1 MRDRFSVAAIIAV
14 LGLGILGFTAWSG
27 GIAAPNSRHLFA
39 DNSPNAIPVD
49 TELVLAVD
57 VSYSMDPD
65 EQALQREGY
74 IAGITSREF
83 MSALRG
89 GIHGKVAVTYFE
101 WAGPGDHKIVMPW
114 RLVDGPEAADAVAN
128 EIARA
133 PYRRASRT
141 SIASA
146 LQFAKPLFDASGYR
160 GLRRVIDVSGDGANN
175 SGPLVVPVRDDV
187 LAAGIT
193 INGLPIMLKRPNTF
207 TMDIDNLDVYYED
220 CVIGGPG
227 AFVIAIQERS
237 QFKDAIRTKLVLE
250 VAGRTPERPVI
261 PAQGRAPRISCTIG
275 EQMFRDRWGN

>member
-1 MRDRFSVAAIIAV
+1 MRVQTSLVAILAAVAVAALV
-14 LGLGILGFTAWSG
+14 GWGF
-27 GIAAPNSRHLFA
+27 AAPALGPTVA
-39 DNSPNAIPVD
+39 DNRPSAIPVD

-57 VSYSMDPD
+57 ISYSMDPD
-65 EQALQREGY
+65 EQELQREGY

-89 GIHGKVAVTYFE
+89 GMHGKVAITYFE
-101 WAGPGDHKIVMPW
+101 WAGPGDHKIILPW
-114 RLVDGPEAADAVAN
+114 RLIDGPETADAVAN
-128 EIARA
+128 DIARA

-175 SGPLVVPVRDDV
+175 SGPPVTVVRDDV
-187 LAAGIT
+187 LSAGIT

-207 TMDIDNLDVYYED
+207 TMDIENLDVYYED

-227 AFVIAIQERS
+227 AFIIPIQNRE
-237 QFKDAIRTKLVLE
+237 QFKEATRTKLVLE
-250 VAGRTPERPVI
+250 IAGRVPERRVI
-261 PAQGRAPRISCTIG
+261 PAQARAPRISCIIG
-275 EQMFRDRWGN
+275 EQMWRERWGN